1 MPIINTN
8 MFWNYII
15 NESEAVIDRAKQLLS
30 REDKDYQTGETT
42 RGIYYQVI
50 SEFEIDF
57 DKYTTLRFPAGLTK
71 YLAEKLMVQ
80 VEDKPRD
87 FGCITKEDIYKKA
100 NEIQVIN
107 PKYEIRD
114 YQVDAVYSSLYR
126 FGSLIHSTTG
136 SGKGQPVSLEIP
148 TPDGF
153 KKMGEL
159 NVGDRVFGRNGKPTI
174 ITGVFPQGKQKIY
187 EVEFTSGQKTICD
200 ENHLW
205 TLKKR
210 NTSDESAKTYSIKQ
224 LLNMKLF
231 EETKT
236 GSIRNIYCNLLYEPL
251 EYKEKQFEIDPYIL
265 GVIIGDGSCNRKVI
279 EIINPED
286 DIIENVKKHLPKEY
300 FLNKTVYTTCPHYRI
315 QMIEKKNGL
324 SFFKKVEKLGLNKLS
339 YEKFIPKE
347 YLEGSIQQRI
357 SLLHG
362 LMDTDGCCQRRS
374 KHSSISF
381 STTSLQL
388 AKDVQQLIF
397 SLGGRCRLQKP
408 DERYKT
414 QSQHKHACYQVSI
427 QTDFCPFSCKS
438 KSDKWIPFKNNNYLK
453 SITYKG
459 EEETI
464 CIKVNA
470 LDELYITSD
479 YVLTHNTSIMCLL
492 VELLRDKKVLITN
505 GNNFIL
511 QQIYDR
517 LISFGETDISW
528 NKTKDPD
535 YTKRIIII
543 NTSSSDVRLNEQN
556 QDYINFLKTV
566 QLWCIDE
573 CFSGDTEIL
582 TSSGWK
588 RFDCL
593 DGTEKFANYKVE
605 TREIYFTTGK
615 LVKRFHN
622 DKCIKMKTNRDA
634 KVVLT
639 PHHSQLYMHGNK
651 IVKEPIEAIE
661 MSPYNKFFCSGIGV
675 GKKDYLTNV
684 EKIVIAIQADGSC
697 THRKNGSK
705 YEISLSKER
714 KITKWLQLISDF
726 KGKCVEYKSDFRL
739 KNTRRKWAICLP
751 KYTFYR
757 AKKLYDCFNLEDFN
771 YNSAREFINEIKQW
785 DGWSSKN
792 TIGYDSTDE
801 KNVDFVSAVAFLGGY
816 NVYKVRKVDNRSENF
831 NDIYRLFITDKQ
843 LKSTES
849 FKKEYIDYND
859 YVYCVQVPEHNIV
872 VRNSGD
878 KQYAFVSGNCS
889 HFQSITNF
897 EPIFYMDPDVIEHVV
912 GYTATPFRDYK
923 SPYSDPSDFTLIALL
938 GEPAFK
944 YEMKDTIA
952 DKNIAQ
958 PYSYFIRYKNTP
970 NKLPP
975 WLADNYFM
983 QYRANI
989 TYNKNRNA
997 AGFAMI
1003 KFLNEYNMKTLVS
1016 FNNIKPGQKLLKE
1029 LTETGIKCL
1038 FICGN
1043 ETIYEFKPNARG
1055 TLKLETRKGNVN
1067 DVKKALN
1074 NGYNVILASAVFDE
1088 GVDIEIFQAAIL
1100 FSAGKSPIKIL
1111 QVSGRASRKKQVNNV
1126 SFIIDFR
1133 DVGGHYIFENQ
1144 YQKRKELME
1153 DSGIK
1158 NIEDV
1163 HQFMDTIKQ
1172 IGHK

>member
-8 MFWNYII
+8 TFWNYII

-159 NVGDRVFGRNGKPTI
+159 KVGDRVFGRNGKPTI
-174 ITGVFPQGKQKIY
+174 VTGVFPQGKQKIY

-210 NTSDESAKTYSIKQ
+210 NRSDELAKTHSIKQ
-224 LLNMKLF
+224 LLNMKLS

-236 GSIRNIYCNLLYEPL
+236 GSIRNIYCNLSYEPL

-265 GVIIGDGSCNRKVI
+265 GVVIGDGSCNKKVV
-279 EIINPED
+279 EIINPEN
-286 DIIENVKKHLPKEY
+286 DIIENVKKRLPKEY
-300 FLNKTVYTTCPHYRI
+300 FLNKTFYTTCPHYRI
-315 QMIEKKNGL
+315 QMREKKNGL

-357 SLLHG
+357 DLLHG

-388 AKDVQQLIF
+388 AKDLQQLIF

-414 QSQHKHACYQVSI
+414 QSQHKHACYQISI

-438 KSDKWIPFKNNNYLK
+438 KSDKWVPFRNNNYLK

-459 EEETI
+459 EDETV
-464 CIKVNA
+464 CIKVDA
-470 LDELYITSD
+470 PDELYITSD

-492 VELLRDKKVLITN
+492 VELLKDKKVLITN

-517 LISFGETDISW
+517 LVLFGETDISW

-543 NTSSSDVRLNEQN
+543 NTSSSDVRLNAQN

-566 QLWCIDE
+566 QLWCVDE
-573 CFSGDTEIL
+573 
-582 TSSGWK
+582 
-588 RFDCL
+588 
-593 DGTEKFANYKVE
+593 
-605 TREIYFTTGK
+605 
-615 LVKRFHN
+615 
-622 DKCIKMKTNRDA
+622 
-634 KVVLT
+634 
-639 PHHSQLYMHGNK
+639 
-651 IVKEPIEAIE
+651 
-661 MSPYNKFFCSGIGV
+661 
-675 GKKDYLTNV
+675 
-684 EKIVIAIQADGSC
+684 
-697 THRKNGSK
+697 
-705 YEISLSKER
+705 
-714 KITKWLQLISDF
+714 
-726 KGKCVEYKSDFRL
+726 
-739 KNTRRKWAICLP
+739 
-751 KYTFYR
+751 
-757 AKKLYDCFNLEDFN
+757 
-771 YNSAREFINEIKQW
+771 
-785 DGWSSKN
+785 
-792 TIGYDSTDE
+792 
-801 KNVDFVSAVAFLGGY
+801 
-816 NVYKVRKVDNRSENF
+816 
-831 NDIYRLFITDKQ
+831 
-843 LKSTES
+843 
-849 FKKEYIDYND
+849 
-859 YVYCVQVPEHNIV
+859 
-872 VRNSGD
+872 
-878 KQYAFVSGNCS
+878 CS
-889 HFQSITNF
+889 HFQSMTNF

-952 DKNIAQ
+952 DNNIAQ

-970 NKLPP
+970 NKLPS

-989 TYNKNRNA
+989 TYNKNRNT

-1003 KFLNEYNMKTLVS
+1003 KFLNEYNIKTLVS

-1055 TLKLETRKGNVN
+1055 TLKLETRKGNV
-1067 DVKKALN
+1067 DDIKEALN

-1133 DVGGHYIFENQ
+1133 DIGGHYTFENQ

-1163 HQFMDTIKQ
+1163 HQFMDMIKQ